1 MIDLS
6 KVELTAGIM
15 VDGEFF
21 PIKTDFR
28 QWLGFSSLLENE
40 TSKLYEADYLYVD
53 KRPADR
59 KKGLEKL
66 FEFYNPPQIL
76 PRPSG
81 NETHT
86 KVLDYFLD
94 ADLIYAAFLEVYHID
109 LLQTDSKG
117 KIIELHWHKFL
128 ALLNGLHNTKLNDV
142 MGYRCYNPNDKIEYK
157 EQMIQLK
164 RQWELPTTE
173 TIQDD
178 LDFEKFNN
186 KLEKN

>member
-40 TSKLYEADYLYVD
+40 NSKLYEADYLYVD
-53 KRPADR
+53 KKPADR
-59 KKGLEKL
+59 KKGFEKL

-86 KVLDYFLD
+86 KVLDYFID
-94 ADLIYAAFLEVYHID
+94 ADLIYAAFMEVYKID

-128 ALLNGLHNTKLNDV
+128 ALLNGLHGTKLNDV
-142 MGYRCYNPNDKIEYK
+142 MGYRCYNQNDKTEYK

-164 RQWELPTTE
+164 RQWELPSKQTE
-173 TIQDD
+173 ED
-178 LDFEKFNN
+178 EKALEEFN
-186 KLEKN
+186 KLFE